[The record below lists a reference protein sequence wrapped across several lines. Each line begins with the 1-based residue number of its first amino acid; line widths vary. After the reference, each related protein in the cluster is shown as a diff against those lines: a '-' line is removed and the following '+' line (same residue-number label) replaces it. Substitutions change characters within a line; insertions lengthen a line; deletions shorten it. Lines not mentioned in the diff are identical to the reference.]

1 VTVNETCSV
10 QVRTYGV
17 IPAGMADLATSKVEA
32 LLRHVGEPVLS
43 ARVMLGRA
51 ADPAV
56 ERPAIAGA
64 VISVNGRVVRAC
76 GVGATTGEAIAR
88 LIARLRIRLERA

>member
-1 VTVNETCSV
+1 MSV
-10 QVRTYGV
+10 SPCCPLG
-17 IPAGMADLATSKVEA
+17 SCW
-32 LLRHVGEPVLS
+32 
-43 ARVMLGRA
+43 ARRPI
-51 ADPAV
+51 PAV